1 MDWTAVL
8 GAIAIG
14 ALLGVIVARAG
25 ARKGPLVLLSQRGRF
40 QDRKDL
46 HLSESKHSA

>member
-1 MDWTAVL
+1 MDWTAVP

-14 ALLGVIVARAG
+14 ALLGVIVTRVG
-25 ARKGPLVLLSQRGRF
+25 ARGGPLVLSQRGRF
-40 QDRKDL
+40 QDRNDP

>member
-14 ALLGVIVARAG
+14 ALLGVIVTRVG
-25 ARKGPLVLLSQRGRF
+25 ARGGPLVLSQRGRF
-40 QDRKDL
+40 QDRKDP